1 MLRHAALRLRP
12 VGTRP
17 SSLLLRP
24 GASAR
29 FGGSG
34 ARRQGAL
41 RRIATARPRPLTLP
55 QSRAPK
61 LLPLA
66 CRAARPL
73 SSTPPPLEEEEQ
85 APASASERIQ
95 HFVSNLTVADAARY
109 GTYAAGG
116 FGVYIVSK
124 GVLGTINTLLHLPP
138 TTVAKYGFYSGF
150 LVASATAVAMR
161 QAWLAIHIRPEFVYR
176 EALAMIRRS
185 QAVID
190 HLGTPYPSAVPLR
203 TYNLDGGNFFP
214 GGALGVQWKPPRV
227 VMMFA
232 VEGAKEEGIVYLECL
247 KNLNGRLHFTFVGV
261 DVCDVDETRLIVHG
275 SDERMT
281 EKADHLQKLID
292 FKKDNSPPKE

>member
-1 MLRHAALRLRP
+1 MLRHAALRIARPP
-12 VGTRP
+12 VGARLARP
-17 SSLLLRP
+17 AASRQNLALRP
-24 GASAR
+24 GA
-29 FGGSG
+29 GV
-34 ARRQGAL
+34 ARRV
-41 RRIATARPRPLTLP
+41 ATARPTRHLTLP
-55 QSRAPK
+55 KAPRP
-61 LLPLA
+61 LPLA
-66 CRAARPL
+66 CRAAAARPL
-73 SSTPPPLEEEEQ
+73 SSTPPPLEEEEK

-116 FGVYIVSK
+116 FGVYMVSK